1 MHLSAVATLPRDH
14 YPFLLPMLPPPL
26 PVAPSPFPSPGA
38 TTPARVAH
46 RDWWIWL
53 LAAAAAC
60 LFGALFFATCS
71 PFVALANLANDKA
84 LETLHEAVDSKENP
98 ILFSAFEIS
107 VQKYVGLATVQ
118 LHAQSLG
125 VGVLYKVVPFVT
137 TLVAALVSH
146 PIFLIGGAPGGW
158 RGTLRSFALHRF
170 LVEIATILFVLGIFL
185 APLDLVQSGTV
196 LFIAIPFVRF
206 AALIFLWIHLAR
218 THAFG
223 PARALLLGPPGI
235 LFAGL
240 FSFAFSFVL
249 ALYAFA
255 YLIVRS
261 F

>member
-1 MHLSAVATLPRDH
+1 MDLSAVATLPHAR
-14 YPFLLPMLPPPL
+14 YPFHLPMLPPPL
-26 PVAPSPFPSPGA
+26 PVAPPPFPSPGA

-84 LETLHEAVDSKENP
+84 LETLHEAVDSKEHP
-98 ILFSAFEIS
+98 ILFSAFEIF
-107 VQKYVGLATVQ
+107 VKKYVGLATVQ

-125 VGVLYKVVPFVT
+125 VGVLYTVVPFVT

-170 LVEIATILFVLGIFL
+170 LVEIATILIVLGTFL
-185 APLDLVQSGTV
+185 APLDLVQSGLL
-196 LFIAIPFVRF
+196 LFIAIPFVRITG
-206 AALIFLWIHLAR
+206 LILLWIHLAR

-223 PARALLLGPPGI
+223 PVRALFLGPPGI

>member
-38 TTPARVAH
+38 TTPVRAAH

-60 LFGALFFATCS
+60 LFGAFFFAVCS

-84 LETLHEAVDSKENP
+84 LETLHEAVDSKEHP
-98 ILFSAFEIS
+98 ILFSAFEIF
-107 VQKYVGLATVQ
+107 VKKYVGLATVQ

-125 VGVLYKVVPFVT
+125 VGVLYTVVPFVT

-146 PIFLIGGAPGGW
+146 PIFIIGGAPGGW

-185 APLDLVQSGTV
+185 APLDLVQSGLL
-196 LFIAIPFVRF
+196 LFIAIPFVRITG
-206 AALIFLWIHLAR
+206 LILLWIHLAR

-223 PARALLLGPPGI
+223 PVRALFLGPPGI

>member
-1 MHLSAVATLPRDH
+1 
-14 YPFLLPMLPPPL
+14 MLPPPL
-26 PVAPSPFPSPGA
+26 PVAPPPFPSSGT
-38 TTPARVAH
+38 TTPVRAAH

-60 LFGALFFATCS
+60 LFGSLFFAVCS

-84 LETLHEAVDSKENP
+84 LQTLHEAVDSKEHP
-98 ILFSAFEIS
+98 ILYSAFEIF
-107 VQKYVGLATVQ
+107 VKKYVGLATVQ

-125 VGVLYKVVPFVT
+125 VAILFSVVPFVT
-137 TLVAALVSH
+137 TLAIAGLSH

-170 LVEIATILFVLGIFL
+170 LAEFATILIVLGTFL

-206 AALIFLWIHLAR
+206 AALVFLWIQLAR

-223 PARALLLGPPGI
+223 PVRTLLLGPPGI

-240 FSFAFSFVL
+240 FSFAFSFAL

>member
-1 MHLSAVATLPRDH
+1 
-14 YPFLLPMLPPPL
+14 MLPPPL
-26 PVAPSPFPSPGA
+26 PVVPPPFPVSGA
-38 TTPARVAH
+38 TSPARVAH

-60 LFGALFFATCS
+60 LFGALFFATFS

-84 LETLHEAVDSKENP
+84 LQTLHEAVDPKEYP
-98 ILFSAFEIS
+98 VLTSAFEIF
-107 VQKYVGLATVQ
+107 VKRYVGLATVQ

-125 VGVLYKVVPFVT
+125 VGVLYTIVPFVT
-137 TLVAALVSH
+137 TLVTALVSH

-170 LVEIATILFVLGIFL
+170 LVELATILVALGIFL
-185 APLDLVQSGTV
+185 APLDLVQSGV
-196 LFIAIPFVRF
+196 LLFIAIPFVRIL
-206 AALIFLWIHLAR
+206 ALVFLWIHLVR
-218 THAFG
+218 THDFG
-223 PARALLLGPPGI
+223 AARALFLGPPGI
-235 LFAGL
+235 LLAGL
-240 FSFAFSFVL
+240 ISFAFSFVL

>member
-1 MHLSAVATLPRDH
+1 
-14 YPFLLPMLPPPL
+14 MLPPPL
-26 PVAPSPFPSPGA
+26 PVVP
-38 TTPARVAH
+38 TPARVAH

-84 LETLHEAVDSKENP
+84 LQTLHEAVDPKEYP
-98 ILFSAFEIS
+98 ILSSAFEIF
-107 VQKYVGLATVQ
+107 VKRYVGLATVQ

-125 VGVLYKVVPFVT
+125 VGVLYSVVPFVT
-137 TLVAALVSH
+137 TLVTALLSH

-170 LVEIATILFVLGIFL
+170 LVEIATLLVVLGIFL
-185 APLDLVQSGTV
+185 VPLDLVQSGV
-196 LFIAIPFVRF
+196 LLFIAIPFVRITG
-206 AALIFLWIHLAR
+206 LILLWIHLVRTHDFGAAR
-218 THAFG
+218 TLF
-223 PARALLLGPPGI
+223 LGPPGI
-235 LFAGL
+235 LLAGL
-240 FSFAFSFVL
+240 VSFAFSFVL
-249 ALYAFA
+249 ALYTFA